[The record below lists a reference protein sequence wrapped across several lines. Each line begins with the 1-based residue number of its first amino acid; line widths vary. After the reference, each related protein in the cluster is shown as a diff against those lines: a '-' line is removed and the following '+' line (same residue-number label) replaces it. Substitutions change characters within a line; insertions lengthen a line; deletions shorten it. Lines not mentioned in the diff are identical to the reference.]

1 MLQKGKKMPNK
12 TKKYETNA
20 ERQAA
25 YRARKAA
32 QQPETAENGATVARG
47 RPKQYATAAERQ
59 AAYRAR
65 LKERGLRVVSHV
77 VRDVR
82 DEQPLRSD
90 VIDLSEVRQRR

>member
-1 MLQKGKKMPNK
+1 MLNK
-12 TKKYETNA
+12 TKKYATNA

-32 QQPETAENGATVARG
+32 QQPETVESGVVVSRG

>member
-1 MLQKGKKMPNK
+1 MA
-12 TKKYETNA
+12 KKYATNA

-25 YRARKAA
+25 YRARKLERIN
-32 QQPETAENGATVARG
+32 QQSETVDDSVAVVRG

-65 LKERGLRVVSHV
+65 LKERGMRVVSHV

-82 DEQPLRSD
+82 DMEQPLHSD
-90 VIDLSEVRQRR
+90 VIDLSEVRQRRK

>member
-1 MLQKGKKMPNK
+1 MTKE
-12 TKKYETNA
+12 TKKYATNA
-20 ERQAA
+20 ERQAV
-25 YRARKAA
+25 YRMRKAA
-32 QQPETAENGATVARG
+32 KTQQTPEMSIESGATVSRG

-82 DEQPLRSD
+82 DTEQPLHSD
-90 VIDLSEVRQRR
+90 VIDLSEVRRK